1 MLYQVHN
8 LWVMKA
14 DTCTI
19 IVHCVGFLCSTR
31 KDKKE
36 RRKEY
41 VSDYWFEQR

>member
-19 IVHCVGFLCSTR
+19 IVHCVGFFVF
-31 KDKKE
+31 DP
-36 RRKEY
+36 
-41 VSDYWFEQR
+41 QR